1 MRKIFAPA
9 LAALLL
15 ATQPAVAQDEK
26 TDPPRDEKGRIT
38 DKSHPEYIRCRTEP
52 VIGSRAKKR
61 RVCLT
66 NREWAQVGH
75 DGNGVATR
83 LVEDMRSGMTAN

>member
-1 MRKIFAPA
+1 MRKMIAPA

-15 ATQPAVAQDEK
+15 ATQPAFAQDEK